1 MENGSSNVK
10 GQINQTQRMV
20 ILVVIG
26 VLALLYAAL
35 FVIVF
40 RADQT
45 IQRQVQAIVSAEQ
58 KAQQARQEAETA
70 NQAKSE
76 FVTFVAHE
84 LKVPLTS
91 IQGYAELVDKVAP
104 VQAQQER
111 FLNVIV
117 TNVEYMVGLIS
128 DLTDLTRLESG
139 QMKMDCSDVL
149 MAEIARQAEHSLRA
163 AIDGKQQSLV
173 LEISNDLP
181 QVWGDPKRLL
191 QVMLNLL
198 SNASKYTPENGKI
211 WLRLAKVQQQ
221 ERVFILCEVEDTGL
235 GIAPEEQP
243 KIFEKFFRSGD
254 SEARQSPGTGLGLS
268 LARLLV
274 EMHGGR
280 IWFKS
285 AYRQGTTFSFEL
297 PVKV

>member
-1 MENGSSNVK
+1 
-10 GQINQTQRMV
+10 
-20 ILVVIG
+20 
-26 VLALLYAAL
+26 
-35 FVIVF
+35 
-40 RADQT
+40 
-45 IQRQVQAIVSAEQ
+45 
-58 KAQQARQEAETA
+58 
-70 NQAKSE
+70 
-76 FVTFVAHE
+76 
-84 LKVPLTS
+84 
-91 IQGYAELVDKVAP
+91 
-104 VQAQQER
+104 
-111 FLNVIV
+111 
-117 TNVEYMVGLIS
+117 
-128 DLTDLTRLESG
+128 
-139 QMKMDCSDVL
+139 
-149 MAEIARQAEHSLRA
+149 
-163 AIDGKQQSLV
+163 
-173 LEISNDLP
+173 
-181 QVWGDPKRLL
+181 
-191 QVMLNLL
+191 MLNLL